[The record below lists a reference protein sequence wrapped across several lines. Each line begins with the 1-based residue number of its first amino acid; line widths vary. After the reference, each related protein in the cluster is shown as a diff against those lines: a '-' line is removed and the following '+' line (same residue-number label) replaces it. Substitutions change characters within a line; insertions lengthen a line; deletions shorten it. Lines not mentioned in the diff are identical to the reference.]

1 MQFDIQKIFHLYK
14 PNYDRHSAI
23 TGKQNDD
30 RNPTLSSNSW
40 GYRSTSWQTDAWYW
54 YRPSNVNGV
63 TATGQYTIGTEPSI
77 Y

>member
-1 MQFDIQKIFHLYK
+1 MVLVVLMLESMVVNLIYRKLFHLYK

-40 GYRSTSWQTDAWYW
+40 GYRSSTWQT
-54 YRPSNVNGV
+54 VV
-63 TATGQYTIGTEPSI
+63 TIGI
-77 Y
+77 DQQ